1 MVLFRVDRILVR
13 GSWLLHSLYSGPAQR
28 FIRFLSQGST
38 VAHLNMSD
46 IRNIPLMLPPLKE
59 QDRWLSQID
68 EQVAWS
74 RTAREKLERQVVL
87 LTEHRQA
94 LITAAVSG
102 EFEVPGVAA

>member
-1 MVLFRVDRILVR
+1 MVLFKVDEDVMR

-28 FIRFLSQGST
+28 FVQLLSQGST

-46 IRNIPLMLPPLKE
+46 IRDIPLLLPPLKE
-59 QDRWLSQID
+59 QDRWLAQIE

-74 RTAREKLERQVVL
+74 RTVREKLERQVTL

-94 LITAAVSG
+94 LITAAVTG
-102 EFEVPGVAA
+102 ELEVPGVAA